1 MWKICD
7 EYGMWLHADAAYGSG
22 VILSEKYASRVA
34 GLADCDSITVDFHK
48 MFMLPISCSASL
60 VKDGKYFDALTIHA
74 DYLNREEDEE
84 DGYINL
90 VNKSMQTTRRFDAL
104 KVWMSFRMRGK
115 EGWSTLITRS
125 IDNAAFLYG
134 ELVKNPDFDVVVKPE
149 ISSVV
154 FRVLPQAGCTESA
167 DDMNKRI
174 RRALLHEHGV
184 VIGQT
189 VCHGSV
195 YLKFTLLNP
204 LLTHETLTGLMD
216 LIASLR

>member
-1 MWKICD
+1 
-7 EYGMWLHADAAYGSG
+7 
-22 VILSEKYASRVA
+22 
-34 GLADCDSITVDFHK
+34 
-48 MFMLPISCSASL
+48 
-60 VKDGKYFDALTIHA
+60 
-74 DYLNREEDEE
+74 
-84 DGYINL
+84 
-90 VNKSMQTTRRFDAL
+90 
-104 KVWMSFRMRGK
+104 MRGK
-115 EGWSTLITRS
+115 EGWSALITRS

-134 ELVKNPDFDVVVKPE
+134 ELAKNPEFDVVVKPE

-154 FRVLPQAGCTESA
+154 FRVLPQKGAAESA

>member
-1 MWKICD
+1 
-7 EYGMWLHADAAYGSG
+7 
-22 VILSEKYASRVA
+22 
-34 GLADCDSITVDFHK
+34 
-48 MFMLPISCSASL
+48 
-60 VKDGKYFDALTIHA
+60 
-74 DYLNREEDEE
+74 
-84 DGYINL
+84 
-90 VNKSMQTTRRFDAL
+90 MQTTRRFDAL

-115 EGWSTLITRS
+115 KGWSELITRS

-134 ELVKNPDFDVVVKPE
+134 KLSEDPSFDAVVKPE

-154 FRVLPQAGCTESA
+154 FRVLPEAGCTETA

-189 VCHGSV
+189 VCRGNV

-204 LLTHETLTGLMD
+204 LLTHETLLDLMK
-216 LIASLR
+216 LILSLR